1 VPNAPNAPGG
11 AAGQFSMAEFFI
23 ARAWRRRGIGA
34 QAVRLLFDRFA
45 GSWLITEHQDN
56 GAAVKFWRGV
66 VSAYTRGKYQE
77 RVVNGEVQ
85 QHFESGPQRR

>member
-1 VPNAPNAPGG
+1 
-11 AAGQFSMAEFFI
+11 M
-23 ARAWRRRGIGA
+23 RRWHLRS
-34 QAVRLLFDRFA
+34 RLAILADETPPDTVWVAKTFDRFA
-45 GSWLITEHQDN
+45 GNWLITEHQGN

-85 QHFESGPQRR
+85 QHFVSGSQRR